1 MTREY
6 FFKLNLPSYTVIPDI
21 VISTDYGYLKIN
33 NKKVKFPKGLYV
45 YIKIIPST
53 GVIVKINNIEARDL
67 YWVKID
73 NDFYIEANGECEI
86 IFQKVS

>member
-1 MTREY
+1 MRRNV
-6 FFKLNLPSYTVIPDI
+6 FLNLNLPTYSVNPDI
-21 VISTDYGYLKIN
+21 IVSNDYGYIKIN
-33 NKKVKFPKGLYV
+33 NQKVKFPKGLYV